1 LYRHK
6 TTTQEAHAMIR
17 ISHTKLFEHD
27 IFSTLNAFF
36 HTFGVASF
44 LKKVGAF
51 KKKGVPA
58 VSIVRELFALVFT
71 HKSLSTT
78 LNMAENSDYAKDV
91 FYRFLNSCRINW
103 MRFTTLLA
111 GRIINGNIVNLT
123 SDKRVNVFIVDDTP
137 YARNRSKKT
146 ELLSRVYDHSLKKYI
161 LGFRLLTLGWSD
173 GTTFMPV
180 NSCLLSSENAKT
192 RLREAH
198 EVDKRTCGYKQRK
211 LALST
216 APVAMIEMIR
226 AAIASGI
233 NASYVLFDSWFSMPA
248 TILALAN
255 EKLHTIAMVKKT
267 SKIHYR
273 YKGKMLPVTKIYSL
287 NRKRRG
293 RSKFLLS
300 VNVDICSQDREKSI
314 PARLVYVRKRGA
326 RKDYLALISTDVS
339 LPEEEIIRIY
349 GKRWDIEVF
358 FKVCKSFLRLT
369 KECHSISYD
378 AMTAWN
384 AIVFARYMMLA
395 LENRMQRDER
405 SMGALFY
412 SACNE
417 LSDITWIEAIR
428 LLMETF
434 LEVVADKYLLE
445 DDEIESLF
453 KAFIVALPEMLR
465 NKLLQ
470 CA

>member
-1 LYRHK
+1 
-6 TTTQEAHAMIR
+6 MIR
-17 ISHTKLFEHD
+17 IPHTKLFEHD
-27 IFSTLNAFF
+27 IFSTVNAFF
-36 HTFGVASF
+36 HTFGVTSF

-71 HKSLSTT
+71 HKSLSTM
-78 LNMAENSDYAKDV
+78 LDMAENRDYAKDV
-91 FYRFLNSCRINW
+91 FYRFLNSCHINW
-103 MRFTTLLA
+103 MRFTILLA
-111 GRIINGNIVNLT
+111 GKIINDNIVNLT

-137 YARNRSKKT
+137 FARNRSKKT
-146 ELLSRVYDHSLKKYI
+146 ELLSRIYDHSKKVYL

-173 GTTFMPV
+173 GATFMPV
-180 NSCLLSSENAKT
+180 SSCLLSSENAKN
-192 RLREAH
+192 RLREAR
-198 EVDKRTCGYKQRK
+198 EVDKRTCGHRRRK
-211 LALST
+211 LALAT

-226 AAIASGI
+226 AAVASGI
-233 NASYVLFDSWFSMPA
+233 NASYVLFDSWFSMPP
-248 TILALAN
+248 TILALAH
-255 EKLHTIAMVKKT
+255 EHLHTIAIVKKT
-267 SKIHYR
+267 SKVHYR
-273 YKGKMLPVTKIYSL
+273 YKGKMLPVTKIYAM

-293 RSKFLLS
+293 RSKYLMS
-300 VNVDICSQDREKSI
+300 VNVELCSQDRKESI
-314 PARLVYVRKRGA
+314 PARLVYIRKRGA
-326 RKDYLALISTDVS
+326 RKDYLVLLSTDVS

-395 LENRMQRDER
+395 LENRIQRDER
-405 SMGALFY
+405 SMGTLFY

-417 LSDITWIEAIR
+417 LSDITWIEAFR
-428 LLMETF
+428 LLVETF

-453 KAFIVALPEMLR
+453 EAFIAALPVMLR
-465 NKLLQ
+465 DKLLQ

>member
-1 LYRHK
+1 
-6 TTTQEAHAMIR
+6 M
-17 ISHTKLFEHD
+17 KLFEYE
-27 IFSTLNAFF
+27 IVSTVNAFF
-36 HTFGVASF
+36 HTFQVASF

-51 KKKGVPA
+51 KKKGVPV

-78 LNMAENSDYAKDV
+78 LGMAENLDYAKDV
-91 FYRFLNSCRINW
+91 AYRFLNSCRTNW
-103 MRFTTLLA
+103 MRFTTLLSA
-111 GRIINGNIVNLT
+111 RIINDNIVNLT
-123 SDKRVNVFIVDDTP
+123 SDERVNTFIVDDTP
-137 YARNRSKKT
+137 FARNRSKKA
-146 ELLSRVYDHSLKKYI
+146 ELLSRVYDHSKKKYI

-173 GTTFMPV
+173 GATFMPV
-180 NSCLLSSENAKT
+180 SSCLLSSENKKT
-192 RLREAH
+192 RLQEAR
-198 EVDKRTCGYKQRK
+198 EVDKRTCGYRQRK

-226 AAIASGI
+226 AALASGI
-233 NASYVLFDSWFSMPA
+233 KASYVLFDSWFSMPA
-248 TILALAN
+248 TILALAR

-267 SKIHYR
+267 SKIHYQ

-293 RSKFLLS
+293 RSKYLLS
-300 VNVDICSQDREKSI
+300 VDVNLCSQDREESI
-314 PARLVYVRKRGA
+314 PARLVYVRKRGSK
-326 RKDYLALISTDVS
+326 KDYLVLISTNVS

-395 LENRMQRDER
+395 LENRTQRDER

-417 LSDITWIEAIR
+417 LSDITWIEAFR
-428 LLMETF
+428 LLVETF

-445 DDEIESLF
+445 DDEIELLLE
-453 KAFIVALPEMLR
+453 AFIAALPTPLR
-465 NKLLQ
+465 DKLLQ

>member
-1 LYRHK
+1 
-6 TTTQEAHAMIR
+6 MIR
-17 ISHTKLFEHD
+17 ISHSKLFEHD
-27 IFSTLNAFF
+27 IFSTVNAFF
-36 HTFGVASF
+36 HTFTVAAF

-71 HKSLSTT
+71 HKSLSAT
-78 LNMAENSDYAKDV
+78 LNMAENRDYAKDV

-111 GRIINGNIVNLT
+111 ARIINDNIVNLT
-123 SDKRVNVFIVDDTP
+123 GDERVNVFIVDDTP
-137 YARNRSKKT
+137 FARNRSKKT
-146 ELLSRVYDHSLKKYI
+146 ELLSRVYDHSKKVYL

-192 RLREAH
+192 RLQEAR
-198 EVDKRTCGYKQRK
+198 EVDKRTCGYRQRK

-216 APVAMIEMIR
+216 APVTMLEMIR

-233 NASYVLFDSWFSMPA
+233 NASYVLFDSWFSMPS
-248 TILALAN
+248 TILALAH
-255 EKLHTIAMVKKT
+255 EHLHTIAMVKKT
-267 SKIHYR
+267 SKVHYR
-273 YKGKMLPVTKIYSL
+273 YKGKMLPVTKIYSM

-293 RSKFLLS
+293 RSKYLMS
-300 VNVDICSQDREKSI
+300 VNVDVCSQDREESI

-326 RKDYLALISTDVS
+326 KKDYLVLISTNTS

-395 LENRMQRDER
+395 IENRMERDER
-405 SMGALFY
+405 TMGTLFY

-434 LEVVADKYLLE
+434 LSVVADKYMLE

-453 KAFIVALPEMLR
+453 EAFIAALPDTLR

>member
-1 LYRHK
+1 
-6 TTTQEAHAMIR
+6 MIR

-27 IFSTLNAFF
+27 IFSTVNAFF
-36 HTFGVASF
+36 HTFAVTSF

-71 HKSLSTT
+71 HKSLSTMF
-78 LNMAENSDYAKDV
+78 NMAENSNYAKDV
-91 FYRFLNSCRINW
+91 VYRFLNSCRINW
-103 MRFTTLLA
+103 IRFTTLLSA
-111 GRIINGNIVNLT
+111 RIINDNIVNLT

-137 YARNRSKKT
+137 FARNRSKKT
-146 ELLSRVYDHSLKKYI
+146 ELLSRVYDHSKKVYI

-173 GTTFMPV
+173 GATFVPV

-192 RLREAH
+192 RLQEAR
-198 EVDKRTCGYKQRK
+198 EVDKRTCGHKQRK
-211 LALST
+211 RAMST
-216 APVAMIEMIR
+216 APVVLCEMIR
-226 AAIASGI
+226 TAVASGI
-233 NASYVLFDSWFSMPA
+233 KASYVLFDSWFSMPP
-248 TILALAN
+248 TILALAR

-267 SKIHYR
+267 SKIHYL
-273 YKGKMLPVTKIYSL
+273 YKGKMLPVTKIYAM
-287 NRKRRG
+287 NRKRKG
-293 RSKFLLS
+293 RSKYLLS
-300 VNVDICSQDREKSI
+300 VNVDLCSRDREESI

-326 RKDYLALISTDVS
+326 KKDYLVLISTDVS
-339 LPEEEIIRIY
+339 LSEEEIIRIY

-395 LENRMQRDER
+395 LENRMQKDER

-453 KAFIVALPEMLR
+453 EAFIAALPDTLR
-465 NKLLQ
+465 SKLLQ

>member
-1 LYRHK
+1 
-6 TTTQEAHAMIR
+6 MIR
-17 ISHTKLFEHD
+17 ISHAKHFEHEN
-27 IFSTLNAFF
+27 FSTVNAFF
-36 HTFGVASF
+36 HTVGVASF

-58 VSIVRELFALVFT
+58 VSIVRDLFSLVFT
-71 HKSLSTT
+71 HKSLSIM
-78 LNMAENSDYAKDV
+78 LNMAENSDYAKDA

-103 MRFTTLLA
+103 MRFTALLA
-111 GRIINGNIVNLT
+111 ARIINGDIVNLT
-123 SDKRVNVFIVDDTP
+123 SDERINVFIVDDTP

-146 ELLSRVYDHSLKKYI
+146 ELLSRIYDHSKKAYM

-173 GTTFMPV
+173 GATLIPV
-180 NSCLLSSENAKT
+180 SSCLLSSENVKN
-192 RLREAH
+192 RLREARAI
-198 EVDKRTCGYKQRK
+198 DKRTCGYRQRR

-216 APVAMIEMIR
+216 APAVMIEMIR
-226 AAIASGI
+226 AAVASGI
-233 NASYVLFDSWFSMPA
+233 DASHVLFDSWFSMPS
-248 TILALAN
+248 TILALVH
-255 EKLHTIAMVKKT
+255 EKLHVIAMVKKT
-267 SKIHYR
+267 PKAYYR
-273 YKGKMLPVTKIYSL
+273 YNGEMLPVTKIYAM

-293 RSKFLLS
+293 RSKYLLS
-300 VNVDICSQDREKSI
+300 VDVDVCSRDRAESI

-326 RKDYLALISTDVS
+326 GKDYLVLVSTDVS

-395 LENRMQRDER
+395 LENRMQRDGR
-405 SMGALFY
+405 SMGKLFY
-412 SACNE
+412 SACDE
-417 LSDITWIEAIR
+417 LSDITWIEALR
-428 LLMETF
+428 LLLGTF
-434 LEVVADKYLLE
+434 LAVIADKYLLG
-445 DDEIESLF
+445 DDETESLF
-453 KAFIVALPEMLR
+453 EAFIAALPVTLR

>member
-1 LYRHK
+1 
-6 TTTQEAHAMIR
+6 MIR
-17 ISHTKLFEHD
+17 ISHAKLFEHE
-27 IFSTLNAFF
+27 IISTVNAFF

-58 VSIVRELFALVFT
+58 VSIARELFALVFT
-71 HKSLSTT
+71 HKTLSTT
-78 LNMAENSDYAKDV
+78 LNMAENLDYAKDV
-91 FYRFLNSCRINW
+91 VYRFLNSCRINW
-103 MRFTTLLA
+103 IRFTTLLSA
-111 GRIINGNIVNLT
+111 RIINDHIVNLT
-123 SDKRVNVFIVDDTP
+123 SDKRVNTFIVDDTP
-137 YARNRSKKT
+137 FARNRSKKT
-146 ELLSRVYDHSLKKYI
+146 ELLSRVYDHSKKTYI

-173 GTTFMPV
+173 GATFMPV
-180 NSCLLSSENAKT
+180 NSCMLSSENAKT
-192 RLREAH
+192 RLREAR
-198 EVDKRTCGYKQRK
+198 EVDKRTCGYRQRK

-216 APVAMIEMIR
+216 APAAMIEMIR
-226 AAIASGI
+226 ASVASGI
-233 NASYVLFDSWFSMPA
+233 KASYVLFDSWFSMPS
-248 TILALAN
+248 TILALAH

-273 YKGKMLPVTKIYSL
+273 YKGKMLPVTKIYAL

-293 RSKFLLS
+293 CSKYLLS
-300 VNVDICSQDREKSI
+300 VDVDLCSQDRKESI

-326 RKDYLALISTDVS
+326 KKDYLVLISTDVS

-384 AIVFARYMMLA
+384 AIVFARYMMQA
-395 LENRMQRDER
+395 LENRIQRDER
-405 SMGALFY
+405 SMGELFY
-412 SACNE
+412 SACSE
-417 LSDITWIEAIR
+417 LSDITWIEAFR
-428 LLMETF
+428 LLVETF

-445 DDEIESLF
+445 DDEIELLLE
-453 KAFIVALPEMLR
+453 AFIAALPSALR
-465 NKLLQ
+465 EKLLQ